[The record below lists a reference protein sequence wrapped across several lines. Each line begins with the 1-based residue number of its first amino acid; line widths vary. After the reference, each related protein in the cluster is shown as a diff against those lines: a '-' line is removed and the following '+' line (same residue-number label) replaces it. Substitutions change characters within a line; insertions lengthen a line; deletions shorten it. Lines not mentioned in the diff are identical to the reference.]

1 MTGQILGH
9 YEVHESIGSGG
20 MGVVY
25 RATDQRL
32 GRDVAVKVIKSEF
45 AHDQDRLR
53 RFEYEARAAAGLN
66 HPNIVVVY
74 DIDVHD
80 GTPFIVSELLQGST
94 LRRQLLDGPLP
105 LRQVSDYGQHIA
117 QGLAAAHEKHIVHRD
132 LKPENIFITKDGRA
146 KILDFGIAKLL
157 AEDPDDPHSLASMTT
172 QTKAGSVLG
181 TVAYMSPE
189 QLRAK
194 HVDRRSDIF
203 SFGAILYEMLTGKRA
218 FSGETDA
225 DTMTAVLKED
235 PQEISLVRTDVPAGF
250 DQIVGHCLE
259 KEPENRFQSANDLAF
274 ALKTVEELPTKS
286 GAYRRAA
293 GNRKRK
299 TFAWAIAGV
308 VLAALGA
315 LIGAK
320 MMPPASPD
328 YHRLTF
334 EKGTVYSARFTS
346 DGRSVVYGAAWN
358 GRPLQIYFAPA
369 ESVSGRP
376 LDFGSAHL
384 LALSHNNEMAL
395 AMGGNHGSSLDFVG
409 ATLARAPLAG
419 GSPREIL
426 GDVRWADW
434 SPNGELAVVHHVP
447 GHSRLEF
454 PIGKV
459 LYDTTGWIGNIRF
472 SPDGSQIACMDH
484 PALYDDRGSVIVVDL
499 SGHRKVLSSGWESED
514 GLAWGPHGDEIW
526 FTAVEKG
533 YDRALWSV
541 GLNGKQ
547 KKVLAVPGAFTLQ
560 DIAPDGRV
568 LLSIDAS
575 RLVMEWTGQ
584 KTDDSRDLSWY
595 DWSIAKDISRDGQ
608 WVLFEESGEPT
619 GSNYAVAYRKI
630 DGSLPIRLGEGTVG
644 GLSPDGKWAVSV
656 FTGTPQRLLLMPTA
670 AGEPRELPVPG
681 LVLQNGA
688 AHFLPDGEHVVFDG
702 NEGGHAGRTY
712 SIDVNNG
719 ELHPVTPEGYYA
731 TMPSPDGK
739 YVAGGTSD
747 GKLILYPVAGGDPV
761 PVRGL
766 DPKFSMAQWSADSK
780 SIYVYHTGDVPMNV
794 YRLELGTGKMTVL
807 RSLLPA
813 ARTGVV
819 SIAPVVTNPEAN
831 AFLYS
836 YLQTTSVLY
845 VVSGL
850 R

>member
-32 GRDVAVKVIKSEF
+32 GRDVALKLLKPEF

-66 HPNIVVVY
+66 HPSIVAIY

-80 GTPFIVSELLQGST
+80 GAPFIVSELLQGST
-94 LRRQLLDGPLP
+94 LRHHLLDGPMS
-105 LRQVSDYGQHIA
+105 LRQISDYGQQIA

-132 LKPENIFITKDGRA
+132 LKPENIFVTKDGRA

-157 AEDPDDPHSLASMTT
+157 AEDPDDPHSIASMTT

-194 HVDRRSDIF
+194 HVDHRSDIF

-218 FSGETDA
+218 FSGETQV

-235 PQEISLVRTDVPAGF
+235 PPDISVARTNVPAGF

-274 ALKTVEELPTKS
+274 ALKTVEELPGKS
-286 GAYRRAA
+286 GGYRR
-293 GNRKRK
+293 GGGSRSRK
-299 TFAWAIAGV
+299 ALIWAFAGV
-308 VLAALGA
+308 VLAALGI

-320 MMPPASPD
+320 MMPAASPG
-328 YHRLTF
+328 YSRLTF
-334 EKGTVYSARFTS
+334 EKGTLYSARFTS

-369 ESVSGRP
+369 ESVSARP
-376 LDFGSAHL
+376 LDFESAHL
-384 LALSHNNEMAL
+384 LALSRNNELAL
-395 AMGGNHGSSLDFVG
+395 TMGGNHGSGLDFVG

-434 SPNGELAVVHHVP
+434 SPQGDLAVVHHIP

-459 LYDTTGWIGNIRF
+459 LYETTGWIGNIRF
-472 SPDGSQIACMDH
+472 SPDGTEIACMDH

-514 GLAWGPHGDEIW
+514 GLAWNADGDEVW

-547 KKVLAVPGAFTLQ
+547 RKVLAVPGAFTLQ
-560 DIAPDGRV
+560 DIAPDSRV
-568 LLSIDAS
+568 LLSLDNS
-575 RLVMEWTGQ
+575 RVVMEWTGE
-584 KTDDSRDLSWY
+584 KSDDTRDLSWY
-595 DWSIAKDISRDGQ
+595 DWTLAKDISRDGQ
-608 WVLFEESGEPT
+608 WVLFEESGEPS
-619 GSNYAVAYRKI
+619 GSNYSVAYRKI

-644 GLSPDGKWAVSV
+644 GLSPDGKWAVAV
-656 FTGTPQRLLLMPTA
+656 FTGTPQRLVLMPTA
-670 AGEPRELPVPG
+670 AGEPRDLPVRG

-688 AHFLPDGEHVVFDG
+688 AHFLPDGSHVVFDG

-712 SIDVNNG
+712 SIDINNG
-719 ELHPVTPEGYYA
+719 ELRPVTPEGYYA

-739 YVAGGTSD
+739 YLAGGTSD
-747 GKLILYPVAGGDPV
+747 GKLILYPVTGGDPI

-794 YRLELGTGKMTVL
+794 YRFELATGKLTVQ
-807 RSLLPA
+807 RSLVPA